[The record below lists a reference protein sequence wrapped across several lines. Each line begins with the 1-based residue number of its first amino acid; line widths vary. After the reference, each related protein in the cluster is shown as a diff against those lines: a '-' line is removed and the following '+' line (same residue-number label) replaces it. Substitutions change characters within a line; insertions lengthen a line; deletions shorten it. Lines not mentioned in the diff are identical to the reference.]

1 MSGIFV
7 IENGFN
13 SEGNVTIT
21 GSLNT
26 TGGFIGNFSGSFS
39 GSFQGSGANL
49 TGLTT
54 TASPPAG
61 TMVLI
66 DASENIVSGTTNTTA
81 KTYTLASNTYSS
93 ILIETEVGFR
103 SNANTNGI
111 VTFNIIVGG
120 VTKRS
125 HNIEF
130 DATGAGDQFESG
142 RPLKYSEAI
151 TAGATITITT
161 TGTANGT
168 WEVDSLRVYGI
179 V

>member
-13 SEGNVTIT
+13 SEGNVTVT
-21 GSLNT
+21 GSLT
-26 TGGFIGNFSGSFS
+26 STQPFTGTFSGSFS
-39 GSFQGSGANL
+39 GSFQGSGLGL

-61 TMVLI
+61 TTILI
-66 DASENIVSGTTNTTA
+66 SASENIVSGTTNTTA

-111 VTFNIIVGG
+111 VTFNIVVGG
-120 VTKRS
+120 VTKRT

-130 DATGAGDQFESG
+130 DATGTGDQFESG
-142 RPLKYSEAI
+142 RTLKYSAAI
-151 TAGATITITT
+151 PAGATITVTT

>member
-1 MSGIFV
+1 MSGILT

-13 SEGNVTIT
+13 SEGSVTVT
-21 GSLNT
+21 GSLT
-26 TGGFIGNFSGSFS
+26 TTAPIIGTFSGSFS
-39 GSFQGSGANL
+39 GSFQGDGTGL

-54 TASPPAG
+54 TASAPAG
-61 TMVLI
+61 TLI
-66 DASENIVSGTTNTTA
+66 LINADETGVTGTTNTTV
-81 KTYTLASNTYSS
+81 KTYTLASNSYTN

-111 VTFNIIVGG
+111 VTFNLVVGG
-120 VTKRS
+120 VTKRTQQL
-125 HNIEF
+125 EF
-130 DATGAGDQFESG
+130 DATGTGDQFEGG
-142 RPLKYSEAI
+142 RVLKYSEAI